1 MLSDIKKNIL
11 TIQLISCII
20 INILKL
26 RELHIKIMSS
36 NLMNKLLIIKDISS
50 MTYDILTL
58 NIISILCNGLP
69 LYLKLK
75 RVTDKILKNF
85 FRRS

>member
-1 MLSDIKKNIL
+1 MLLNIKKNIL
-11 TIQLISCII
+11 TVQLISCII

-26 RELHIKIMSS
+26 RELHNKIMSS

-50 MTYDILTL
+50 ITYDILTL
-58 NIISILCNGLP
+58 NIVSILCNGLP

-75 RVTDKILKNF
+75 RVTDKILKKI

>member
-75 RVTDKILKNF
+75 RVTNKILKSF
-85 FRRS
+85 IRKS

>member
-1 MLSDIKKNIL
+1 MLLNIKKNIL
-11 TIQLISCII
+11 TVQLISCII

-26 RELHIKIMSS
+26 RELHNKIMSS

-50 MTYDILTL
+50 ITYDILTL

-75 RVTDKILKNF
+75 RVTDKILKKI
-85 FRRS
+85 FRSS

>member
-1 MLSDIKKNIL
+1 MLLNIKKNLL
-11 TIQLISCII
+11 TVQLISCII

-36 NLMNKLLIIKDISS
+36 NLINKLLIIKDISS

-58 NIISILCNGLP
+58 NIISVLCNGIP

-75 RVTDKILKNF
+75 NVSDKILKKI